1 MRSFWRHEK
10 LAIQL
15 VLATA
20 QHQPRAEYK
29 NWAGLRRAVVDV
41 SVIMQ
46 LMFQQS
52 TVEFFKV
59 PQLQFIDR
67 VVDILVA

>member
-1 MRSFWRHEK
+1 MHGLE
-10 LAIQL
+10 QL
-15 VLATA
+15 NTA
-20 QHQPRAEYK
+20 RPGRGYKYWPPRR
-29 NWAGLRRAVVDV
+29 GLRRAVVDV

-52 TVEFFKV
+52 TLEFFLL